1 MATVKARPLTGKQLA
16 FVNAYLANGFNA
28 LQAARSAGYSD
39 SSDKALSVMGAQNLA
54 NPKIRSEI
62 NKRQAALQE
71 RGNVTPDY
79 IVGRLLTN
87 ADNSERD
94 GRYDWS
100 NKSLEIVGRHLG
112 MFVDRSETKTY
123 GQFRIEVVRLDDPRE
138 TAPDAIVEGK
148 ATEALPPGEN
158 E

>member
-1 MATVKARPLTGKQLA
+1 
-16 FVNAYLANGFNA
+16 
-28 LQAARSAGYSD
+28 
-39 SSDKALSVMGAQNLA
+39 
-54 NPKIRSEI
+54 
-62 NKRQAALQE
+62 LQE
-71 RGNVTPDY
+71 RVNVTPEI

-138 TAPDAIVEGK
+138 VAPEAIVEGK
-148 ATEALPPGEN
+148 ATESLPPGEN